1 MLSQDVSRYIAL
13 NHAMGL
19 KFKVQTYLLRSFAA
33 FAEQRGEDSVYS
45 KTVLDWAALGPS
57 ARTRRGRLLTIR
69 RFAEAMRAED
79 ERHEIPPGDAF
90 GGRPHRYMP
99 HIFTEEQIRNL
110 IRAARRLKPR
120 RSFRPIMYSTLFAL
134 LATTGLRISE
144 ALNLQLADVT
154 ADGLLIRA
162 TKFRKCRL
170 VPLHETAQ
178 HAVNC
183 YLAARARIRPV
194 ASEVFV
200 TLQGTRLPYPT
211 VHAVFWKLLRSVG
224 LLNKPGRGGP
234 RIHDLRHAFAIHAL
248 EQFAGNREAVS
259 QHTLALSTYLGHV
272 GVSST
277 YWYLQATPKL
287 LEDIAT
293 ATESLHEG
301 GGR

>member
-1 MLSQDVSRYIAL
+1 MLSHDVSRYIAL
-13 NHAMGL
+13 NHAIGL

-33 FAEQRGEDSVYS
+33 FAEQRGEGRVHTQ
-45 KTVLDWAALGPS
+45 TVLDWAALGPS

-69 RFAEAMRAED
+69 RFAETMQAED
-79 ERHEIPPGDAF
+79 ERHEIPPADAF
-90 GGRPHRYMP
+90 GCRPHRYMP
-99 HIFTEEQIRNL
+99 HIFTNEQVRNL
-110 IRAARRLKPR
+110 IRAARKLKPR

-144 ALNLQLADVT
+144 ALYLQIADVT

-162 TKFRKCRL
+162 TKFRKSRL
-170 VPLHETAQ
+170 VPLHDTAQ
-178 HAVNC
+178 QAINH
-183 YLAARARIRPV
+183 YLAARARINPV

-200 TLQGTRLPYPT
+200 SRQGIRLPYTT
-211 VHAVFWKLLRSVG
+211 VHAVFRKLLRSVG
-224 LLNKPGRGGP
+224 LLNEPGRGGP

-248 EQFAGNREAVS
+248 ERFAGNRQGVS

-287 LEDIAT
+287 LQDIAT
-293 ATESLHEG
+293 ATENLHEG
-301 GGR
+301 GCR

>member
-33 FAEQRGEDSVYS
+33 FAEQRREDCVYT

-79 ERHEIPPGDAF
+79 ERHEIPRADAF

-99 HIFTEEQIRNL
+99 HVFTHEQVLNL
-110 IRAARRLKPR
+110 VRAAKKLQPR
-120 RSFRPIMYSTLFAL
+120 RSFRPMMYSALLAL

-144 ALNLQLADVT
+144 ALNLQIADVT

-162 TKFRKCRL
+162 TKFRKSRL
-170 VPLHETAQ
+170 VPLHETAH
-178 HAVNC
+178 HAVNR
-183 YLAARARIRPV
+183 YLAARERINPV

-200 TLQGTRLPYPT
+200 TLQGTRLPYTT
-211 VHAVFWKLLRSVG
+211 VHAVFRKLLRSVG
-224 LLNKPGRGGP
+224 LLDKPGRGGP

-287 LEDIAT
+287 MEDIAT
-293 ATESLHEG
+293 ATENLHAG
-301 GGR
+301 GCR